1 MAGSMKDKP
10 QTFDLEDEA
19 ARFRQTQQ
27 PADAEEPKQKVT
39 TEPQELLDSRI
50 TKTVRMRLRFS
61 RMLRDESYKRTME
74 AGERVTEAELLD
86 EALLEWRRKH
96 KVYHDV

>member
-1 MAGSMKDKP
+1 
-10 QTFDLEDEA
+10 
-19 ARFRQTQQ
+19 
-27 PADAEEPKQKVT
+27 
-39 TEPQELLDSRI
+39 
-50 TKTVRMRLRFS
+50 MRLRFS

-86 EALLEWRRKH
+86 EALSEWRRKH